1 VSTGVSCAVSA
12 RLVYP
17 VAKPGESPLKSPQGA
32 AMATIVSQGIGF
44 IVTVGLALPVF
55 AVGIAAIVVG
65 GLLWGIATLVVGVLY
80 GALILVLAV
89 RFGARVY
96 DRRLPELLQQVQ
108 SFP

>member
-1 VSTGVSCAVSA
+1 
-12 RLVYP
+12 
-17 VAKPGESPLKSPQGA
+17 
-32 AMATIVSQGIGF
+32 
-44 IVTVGLALPVF
+44 
-55 AVGIAAIVVG
+55 VGIAAIVVG
-65 GLLWGIATLVVGVLY
+65 GLLWGIATLAVGLLY

>member
-1 VSTGVSCAVSA
+1 V
-12 RLVYP
+12 
-17 VAKPGESPLKSPQGA
+17 
-32 AMATIVSQGIGF
+32 I
-44 IVTVGLALPVF
+44 TV
-55 AVGIAAIVVG
+55 VVG
-65 GLLWGIATLVVGVLY
+65 ALY